1 MSANIRLC
9 RIPDGNRDVFLD
21 LSMAARHGLVTGATG
36 TGKTVT
42 LQALAEGFSRAGVSV
57 FCCDIKGDLSGVA
70 AQGSSEAK
78 ISGAFGK
85 LGLPRPEWAACPV
98 EFWDVAGKLG
108 LPLRATV
115 ADLGPLLLSRLLAL
129 SDVQAD
135 VVRVLFRV
143 ADERGLPVLDLK
155 DLRAL
160 IGWVSD
166 RADELKAEYGLLS
179 PQSLAALQR
188 SVLVLEDTGAGA
200 FFGEP
205 ALSVADL
212 LRVGPD
218 GRGTVHVL
226 AAEALMNEPALYAVV
241 MLHLLGELFE
251 ELPEAGDL
259 DKPKLVL
266 MIDEAHLLFDE
277 APKALVDAVER
288 TARLVRSKGVGL
300 WLVTQ
305 SPLDVP
311 ESVLGQ
317 LGNRVHHALRAYTP
331 KDRAAVDS
339 VADNLRPNPKLD
351 PRSAITELGVGEALV
366 SFLDSEGRP
375 LPVERAR
382 VVPPASRVGPLS
394 AAERALVVGASAL
407 AGAYA
412 RSVDR
417 ESAYEILKGRVAG
430 GAGAGSADPRA
441 AGTAAGAGHRTGPGA
456 GGTAQE
462 PSIEDIEAELR
473 GEAPPGSGGASGDP
487 YFRDEA
493 EAVPEPER
501 RPAPRPRAEP
511 ARTTRRGSG
520 GFVED
525 LARAAVQSAS
535 RELGRQLVRGLLG
548 TRRRQR

>member
-9 RIPDGNRDVFLD
+9 RIPQENRDLSLD
-21 LSMAARHGLVTGATG
+21 LSMVARHGLVSGATG

-42 LQALAEGFSRAGVSV
+42 LQALAEGLSRAGVSV
-57 FCCDIKGDLSGVA
+57 FCCDIKGDLSGIA
-70 AQGSSEAK
+70 ASGSADAK
-78 ISGAFGK
+78 IAGAFGK
-85 LGLPRPEWAACPV
+85 LGLPQPEWTACPV
-98 EFWDVAGKLG
+98 EFWDVAGKQG

-115 ADLGPLLLSRLLAL
+115 SDLGPLLLSRLLAL

-135 VVRVLFRV
+135 TLRILFRV

-166 RADELKAEYGLLS
+166 HAEELKSEYGLLS
-179 PQSLAALQR
+179 PQSLAVLQR

-205 ALSVADL
+205 ALEVSEL
-212 LRVGPD
+212 LRLRPD

-259 DKPKLVL
+259 PRPKLVL
-266 MIDEAHLLFDE
+266 LIDEAHLLFDG

-317 LGNRVHHALRAYTP
+317 LGNRIHHALRAYTP

-351 PRSAITELGVGEALV
+351 PRAAITELGVGEALV
-366 SFLDSEGRP
+366 SFLDGEGRP

-394 AAERALVVGASAL
+394 VTERAALVGASAL
-407 AGAYA
+407 APAYA
-412 RSVDR
+412 RVLDR
-417 ESAYEILKGRVAG
+417 ESAWEILKGRVAG
-430 GAGAGSADPRA
+430 GASGA
-441 AGTAAGAGHRTGPGA
+441 AGRGASGAAAGAGYRDGSGA
-456 GGTAQE
+456 GGASRE

-473 GEAPPGSGGASGDP
+473 GEAPRGAGEASGDP
-487 YFRDEA
+487 YFREGSEPA
-493 EAVPEPER
+493 SEPER
-501 RPAPRPRAEP
+501 RPAPRTRAEP
-511 ARTTRRGSG
+511 ARAARRGSG

-548 TRRRQR
+548 TRRRRY

>member
-9 RIPDGNRDVFLD
+9 RIPDGDRDLSLD

-42 LQALAEGFSRAGVSV
+42 LQALAEGLSREGVSV
-57 FCCDIKGDLSGVA
+57 FCCDIKGDLSGIA
-70 AQGSSEAK
+70 APGSSGAK
-78 ISGAFGK
+78 IAGAFGK
-85 LGLPRPEWAACPV
+85 LGLPQPEWAACPV

-115 ADLGPLLLSRLLAL
+115 SDLGPLLLSRLLAL

-135 VVRVLFRV
+135 VIRILFRV

-166 RADELKAEYGLLS
+166 HAEELKAEYGLLS

-188 SVLVLEDTGAGA
+188 SVLVLEETGAGA

-212 LRVGPD
+212 LRARPD

-259 DKPKLVL
+259 PKPKLVL
-266 MIDEAHLLFDE
+266 LVDEAHLLFDE

-339 VADNLRPNPKLD
+339 VADNLRPNPGLD
-351 PRSAITELGVGEALV
+351 PRAAITELGVGEALV

-394 AAERALVVGASAL
+394 ASERAALVGASAL
-407 AGAYA
+407 GGTYA
-412 RSVDR
+412 RVFDR
-417 ESAYEILKGRVAG
+417 ESAYELLKGRATGGASPAG
-430 GAGAGSADPRA
+430 GASRGSGGAGYGGPS
-441 AGTAAGAGHRTGPGA
+441 GGASG
-456 GGTAQE
+456 E

-473 GEAPPGSGGASGDP
+473 GESPRGPGGASGDP

-493 EAVPEPER
+493 EAAPEPER
-501 RPAPRPRAEP
+501 RPAPRTRAEP
-511 ARTTRRGSG
+511 ARTTRRASG

-548 TRRRQR
+548 TRRRRR

>member
-9 RIPDGNRDVFLD
+9 RIPDESRDLSLD

-42 LQALAEGFSRAGVSV
+42 LQALAEGFSREGVSV
-57 FCCDIKGDLSGVA
+57 FCCDVKGDLSGIA
-70 AQGSSEAK
+70 APGSSEAK
-78 ISGAFGK
+78 IAGAFGK
-85 LGLPRPEWAACPV
+85 LGLPQPEWAACPV
-98 EFWDVAGKLG
+98 EFWDVAGKQG

-115 ADLGPLLLSRLLAL
+115 SDLGPLLLSRLLAL

-135 VVRVLFRV
+135 TVRILFRI

-166 RADELKAEYGLLS
+166 HAAELKSEYGLLS

-188 SVLVLEDTGAGA
+188 SVLVLEESGAGA

-205 ALSVADL
+205 ALGIADL
-212 LRVGPD
+212 LRARPD

-259 DKPKLVL
+259 EKPKLVL
-266 MIDEAHLLFDE
+266 LIDEAHLLFDE

-351 PRSAITELGVGEALV
+351 PRAAITELGVGEALV

-394 AAERALVVGASAL
+394 AAERAALVGASAL
-407 AGAYA
+407 AGTYA
-412 RSVDR
+412 RAVDR
-417 ESAYEILKGRVAG
+417 ESAYEMLKGRVGSSGG
-430 GAGAGSADPRA
+430 GAGYGGGPS
-441 AGTAAGAGHRTGPGA
+441 GGASG
-456 GGTAQE
+456 E

-473 GEAPPGSGGASGDP
+473 GESPRGASPSGDP

-493 EAVPEPER
+493 EAAPGPER

-511 ARTTRRGSG
+511 ARTTRRASG

-548 TRRRQR
+548 TRRRRR